1 MFVFTQ
7 SNQTGMELRL
17 DLDLQLDQ
25 IMNNGEIQNPRHIY
39 IYIYIYI
46 YVSFNRH
53 GRRIY
58 CSRHHVCEQRR
69 PSKTPSRCSL
79 RRIRQV
85 SDLSLFHRWL
95 PRHTLHSLQT
105 LILSR
110 N

>member
-46 YVSFNRH
+46 CLFQPPWETDLLLET
-53 GRRIY
+53 
-58 CSRHHVCEQRR
+58 SR
-69 PSKTPSRCSL
+69 L
-79 RRIRQV
+79 
-85 SDLSLFHRWL
+85 
-95 PRHTLHSLQT
+95 
-105 LILSR
+105 
-110 N
+110 